1 MIQSQL
7 ATLVRTAIGLAQA
20 SGGLPPFDIPPVQM
34 ERPLRKEHGDW
45 STGIALVVAKEAK
58 MKPRDVADAIVAAID
73 AAASAESEH
82 IEAIEV
88 AGPGFINFRLS
99 HRWLTGLVREIERA
113 GDAWGRSEAE
123 EPEKVQVE
131 FVSANPTGPMHLGH
145 GRWAAI
151 GDTLARLLDASGNMV
166 EREFYINDFGM
177 QMVKFGQSVAARYLE
192 LLGQPAEIPEGGYRG
207 SYVVDIAKEI
217 LLEVGDK
224 YLAVPEEERIAFMR
238 AEGQRRMLVDQRMT
252 LERFGVEFEVW
263 FSERSLHEE
272 GAVERVVD
280 LLKQLGHVYENE
292 GAFWLRTTDFGDD
305 KDRVLVRSTDQMPAY
320 LAADL
325 AYFMDKLRRGFERL
339 IYLVGADHHGWKRE
353 MQAAIR
359 ALGEDPE
366 HAEFLIGQ
374 FVHLMRGGESVKMS
388 KRTGEAVTFDEL
400 LDEVGVDAARY
411 HFLRVSMDQSVNF
424 DLDLVVEQSQ
434 ENPVYYV
441 QYAHARICSILRHAA
456 EQGITIAPVDEV
468 ELEELQHESE
478 LGLLRKLGELP
489 EAVEVAA
496 RLRAPHRMTRFAEDL
511 AALFHAFYRDCRV
524 VSEDVALTQAR
535 LHLATATKI
544 TLANTLQLLGV
555 AAPESM

>member
-45 STGIALVVAKEAK
+45 STGVALVVAKEAK
-58 MKPRDVADAIVAAID
+58 MKPRDVADAIVAAIA

-113 GDAWGRSEAE
+113 GDAWGRSETE

-224 YLAVPEEERIAFMR
+224 YLAAPEEERIAFMR